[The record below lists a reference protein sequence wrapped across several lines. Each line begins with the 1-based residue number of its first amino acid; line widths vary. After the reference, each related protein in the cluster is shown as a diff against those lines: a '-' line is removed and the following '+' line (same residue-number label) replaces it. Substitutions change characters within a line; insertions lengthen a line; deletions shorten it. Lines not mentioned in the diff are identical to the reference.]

1 MVVQHLDPEYESKLP
16 QLLGRATSL
25 PVLEIVNTLASNRL
39 TGCKPLRAKRSLL
52 LRESAKHDSMSRS
65 AVAAGELTAG
75 CAGKIAKELARI
87 AEHLYVALTSLFHTL
102 YFDSPAVIGVGVTLE
117 RPPRVAYDLSTIS
130 LFVIPM
136 EIKTRLS

>member
-1 MVVQHLDPEYESKLP
+1 
-16 QLLGRATSL
+16 
-25 PVLEIVNTLASNRL
+25 
-39 TGCKPLRAKRSLL
+39 L

-130 LFVIPM
+130 VFVIPM